1 MGDEVETQTENP
13 PADAIADLR
22 EQIRRSNE
30 NLYSILAD
38 QSAATAAV
46 AARNSEA
53 FAASETAL
61 SGIVLTTSASVELLR
76 TVATRLDAISRGRP
90 AEAPLPAPNPDDP
103 DPRAGMRLVLDDDKP
118 FPPTDSWGNE
128 PPATVETPSCA

>member
-90 AEAPLPAPNPDDP
+90 AEATGPPPDPDDP
-103 DPRAGMRLVLDDDKP
+103 EPRAGMRLVL
-118 FPPTDSWGNE
+118 
-128 PPATVETPSCA
+128 